1 MNPPGRWKILVVDE
15 HSQRL
20 IGSVLKQFDIL
31 EENVTRT
38 SFCFLLLEPTLNG
51 RSAPTMACSSTLYA
65 PYTFSGSL
73 SYSVTAPLR
82 HGPSSLS
89 SVLAF

>member
-1 MNPPGRWKILVVDE
+1 MAEFLEAIRSVNPPGRWKILVVDE

-38 SFCFLLLEPTLNG
+38 SFCFLLLEPTLN
-51 RSAPTMACSSTLYA
+51 RRTVAL
-65 PYTFSGSL
+65 L
-73 SYSVTAPLR
+73 PL
-82 HGPSSLS
+82 
-89 SVLAF
+89 